1 MEREAGGGRRRGVKR
16 MNRGL
21 SLFVCLLYDMTTKG
35 ERGRGLRPSRNK

>member
-1 MEREAGGGRRRGVKR
+1 MEREAGGRGGVKR